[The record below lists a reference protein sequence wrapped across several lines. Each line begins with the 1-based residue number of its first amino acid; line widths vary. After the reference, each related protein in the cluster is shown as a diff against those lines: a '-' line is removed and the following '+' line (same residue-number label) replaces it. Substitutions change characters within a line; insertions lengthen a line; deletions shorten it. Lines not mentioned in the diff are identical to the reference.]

1 MSWLT
6 FSYINCQDVRN
17 FCSADGSLH
26 TSPRSNTAFR
36 SKSMNAIVVGLV
48 PRMSTWSLEVLSHEH
63 IALLSGDA
71 TPKSYWVTSHEPQ
84 VKYRFSV
91 EKYECN
97 CGWTCATYVH
107 LVFGSSVPWAHC
119 AFEWGCDP
127 EILLRRYESSYLLNS
142 DQRGQQPLDKGAPVQ
157 CYLWDGAP
165 IADTTLFESSFLIYE
180 YNIIKSLM
188 GRKLESRILAQR
200 FPRKHFLVLCNDFP
214 QKLESARF
222 A

>member
-1 MSWLT
+1 MGHFTRAPGQIPLFGRKVWMQLWLDLRHVCPLGLWKFCPMNT
-6 FSYINCQDVRN
+6 LRFWVGMRPRN
-17 FCSADGSLH
+17 LIGSLH
-26 TSPRSNTAFR
+26 TSPRSNTAFQ
-36 SKSMNAIVVGLV
+36 S
-48 PRMSTWSLEVLSHEH
+48 
-63 IALLSGDA
+63 
-71 TPKSYWVTSHEPQ
+71 
-84 VKYRFSV
+84 
-91 EKYECN
+91 KYECS

-107 LVFGSSVPWAHC
+107 LVFGSSVPWTHC

-127 EILLRRYESSYLLNS
+127 EILLRRYESSYVLNF

-180 YNIIKSLM
+180 YNVIKSLM

>member
-1 MSWLT
+1 MGHFTRAPGQIPLFGRKVWMQLWLDLCHVCPLGLWKFCPMSTLRFWVGMRPRNLT
-6 FSYINCQDVRN
+6 
-17 FCSADGSLH
+17 GSLH
-26 TSPRSNTAFR
+26 TSPKFCQ
-36 SKSMNAIVVGLV
+36 IPLF
-48 PRMSTWSLEVLSHEH
+48 
-63 IALLSGDA
+63 
-71 TPKSYWVTSHEPQ
+71 TSHEPQ